1 MHVGQSKLSRE
12 VSEHEADS
20 YDVER
25 VKTEPDEEFDLGFFF
40 NFFYIKINIWIVFID
55 IISLCLTQ

>member
-1 MHVGQSKLSRE
+1 MHVGHWKFSRE
-12 VSEHEADS
+12 ASEDEVDS

-40 NFFYIKINIWIVFID
+40 NFFYIKINIWIVFIV